1 MAVTEDALLA
11 NPTLAALLQKPYP
24 PSIQYPNAS
33 GGRVTTGPVAT
44 SGPVAD
50 GAAAPRYTDWRLS
63 MEGAGDFAAP
73 IFRQSDWE
81 LYDPASEADPNVPR
95 MADGSYWVNTGG
107 DAGGYWSNRQPI
119 WRLRPEA
126 AGQYDWWGKAGEG
139 SNSVNVLRDPNNPNS
154 FSLQVKTAD
163 KQGTIIPY
171 VLQGDQWVPQREGVR
186 NVGWDTNDW
195 GQAGLGM
202 VLGAA
207 GLGALLAPA
216 SAGGGAAAPAGS
228 VAQSFPVA
236 APGAAVTSEL
246 APLTAGQVAAGGGAA
261 AGGAAAAGG
270 GASAADIA
278 ALADVGMGTGTSA
291 LAPSAADIAA
301 LADVGM
307 GTGTSALAPSAAD
320 IAALADVG
328 MGTGT
333 SALAPSAAEI
343 AAMGNVGMGPGGA
356 VVPQAGSLT
365 STLGSAGKAVL
376 DFAKANPGLVASGI
390 GALAGGASVP
400 GPSGTTQ
407 NAAAGATNVADR
419 YLQLADQ
426 QWLWQQQME
435 PQFAQTYK
443 QLLDA
448 TLADAEKQR
457 SRGDALWTDYTNI
470 YRPLMEKSAAD
481 AMNYDNP
488 AEVERRAGVAAATVA
503 GQFDAAQGAAARE
516 RARAGV
522 SSSSGRGAASELAY
536 GKAGATAG
544 AVNNERI
551 NAMLTGIALRRD
563 QAGLGRS
570 TEQAGL
576 ARDTA
581 AMTAGKAAEGT
592 MGNQV
597 LTRNA
602 MLSPRLQALMG
613 ANAAYGTASGIGN
626 AEWAQRYQQQ
636 ADRAGLWSQFG
647 GAAARWLVD
656 QFG

>member
-11 NPTLAALLQKPYP
+11 NPALAALLQKPYP
-24 PSIQYPNAS
+24 PSIQYPRAS
-33 GGRVTTGPVAT
+33 GGQVTTGPVQT
-44 SGPVAD
+44 SGPVA
-50 GAAAPRYTDWRLS
+50 GGGTPYSPRWLDFGLQ
-63 MEGAGDFAAP
+63 MEGAGGFKVPTFSA
-73 IFRQSDWE
+73 SDLAWNE
-81 LYDPASEADPNVPR
+81 GGLPAGYAGPLQYATSGDQTDYSKPTA
-95 MADGSYWVNTGG
+95 YWVDTGG
-107 DAGGYWSNRQPI
+107 DAGGYWQGVPQAGVRWADNANRDAYS
-119 WRLRPEA
+119 WFSKA
-126 AGQYDWWGKAGEG
+126 APG
-139 SNSVNVLRDPNNPNS
+139 SNSVELVSDPNNPNG
-154 FSLQVKTAD
+154 FALQIKTAD
-163 KQGTIIPY
+163 KQGTLIPY
-171 VLQGDQWVPQREGVR
+171 ALQGNEWVPQQQGIRQF
-186 NVGWDTNDW
+186 GWDTNDDF
-195 GQAGLGM
+195 GGLNGAAY

-207 GLGALLAPA
+207 GLGALLAP
-216 SAGGGAAAPAGS
+216 SATGAAGAAPAGS
-228 VAQSFPVA
+228 VA
-236 APGAAVTSEL
+236 
-246 APLTAGQVAAGGGAA
+246 
-261 AGGAAAAGG
+261 
-270 GASAADIA
+270 
-278 ALADVGMGTGTSA
+278 
-291 LAPSAADIAA
+291 PSAAD
-301 LADVGM
+301 
-307 GTGTSALAPSAAD
+307 
-320 IAALADVG
+320 
-328 MGTGT
+328 
-333 SALAPSAAEI
+333 I
-343 AAMGNVGMGPGGA
+343 AAMGNVGMGAGGA
-356 VVPQAGSLT
+356 VVPTAEVAAAGGGAGALGGLGGVEPIAT
-365 STLGSAGKAVL
+365 SGFSTAAGGTGSAGLGAGYGSAGVVAGEASGALAAPAVTAGGASGLGGAARTVL
-376 DFAKANPGLVASGI
+376 DFAKANPGLVTSGI
-390 GALAGGASVP
+390 SALIGGTSVP

-435 PQFAQTYK
+435 PQFAQTYQ

-448 TLADAEKQR
+448 TLADAAKQR
-457 SRGDALWTDYTNI
+457 ERGDALWTDYTNI

-488 AEVERRAGVAAATVA
+488 AEVERRAGIAAATVA

-522 SSSSGRGAASELAY
+522 SSASGRGAASELAY
-536 GKAGATAG
+536 SKAGATAG

-626 AEWAQRYQQQ
+626 SEWAQRYQQQ

>member
-24 PSIQYPNAS
+24 PSIQYPTAS

-246 APLTAGQVAAGGGAA
+246 APLTAAQVAAGGGAA

-291 LAPSAADIAA
+291 LAPSAAD
-301 LADVGM
+301 
-307 GTGTSALAPSAAD
+307 
-320 IAALADVG
+320 
-328 MGTGT
+328 
-333 SALAPSAAEI
+333 I

-536 GKAGATAG
+536 SKAGATAG